1 MTTTRVGTDLRR
13 IDISARGANI
23 EQGKEIITHARS
35 KKRVCLQ
42 TKV

>member
-1 MTTTRVGTDLRR
+1 MTTTRVGTNPRR
-13 IDISARGANI
+13 LDISAKGAKI

-35 KKRVCLQ
+35 KKRVCLY